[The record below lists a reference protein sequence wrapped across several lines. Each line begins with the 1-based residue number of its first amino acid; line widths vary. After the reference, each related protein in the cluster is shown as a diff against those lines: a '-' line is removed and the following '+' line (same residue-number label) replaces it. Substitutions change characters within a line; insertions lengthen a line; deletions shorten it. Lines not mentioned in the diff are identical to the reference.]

1 MNKSA
6 PEWGADTHL
15 SHRTDPGLGMP
26 TAWARCLHRDGFSEI
41 PLSDRVCVAK
51 VRVGSSYADNID
63 SFPVRECG
71 NTAVTP
77 FSAALSQ
84 SERGLDSAERS
95 PTGDPEARASGKSGA
110 ARSDRRETSGGSCG
124 VVV

>member
-15 SHRTDPGLGMP
+15 FHRTDPGLGMP
-26 TAWARCLHRDGFSEI
+26 TAWARCLHRDGFGEI
-41 PLSDRVCVAK
+41 PLPNRVCVAK

-84 SERGLDSAERS
+84 SERGLDSAES
-95 PTGDPEARASGKSGA
+95 PPKGGGEARASGKSDA
-110 ARSDRRETSGGSCG
+110 TRSERRETSGGSCG
-124 VVV
+124 VAV